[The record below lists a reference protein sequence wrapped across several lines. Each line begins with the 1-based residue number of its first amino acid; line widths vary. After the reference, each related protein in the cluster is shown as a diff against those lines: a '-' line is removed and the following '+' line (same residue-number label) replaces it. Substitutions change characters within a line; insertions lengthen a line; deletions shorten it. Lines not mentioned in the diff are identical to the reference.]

1 MFDSIIKFVVVGGAW
16 MIPIGICS
24 VVSIAIILERAWALR
39 RSRIINAELAEAILE
54 MRHGGRVTEIEELSA
69 NEDST
74 LARLVRSCLR
84 HLPWSKYENS
94 EALQTRARAEVGKM
108 ERGLVILEIVVGI
121 GPLLGL
127 LGTIGGLIHIF
138 ATVGGGGA
146 DMSTKGVEIA
156 QGIAEALHTTV
167 AGLVA
172 AIPSLIAHSYYLRRI
187 DGYSIELETLC
198 VDLLG
203 KIYTEPNELDS

>member
-1 MFDSIIKFVVVGGAW
+1 MFESIRAFIVTGGLW
-16 MIPIGICS
+16 MIPIGLCS
-24 VVSIAIILERAWALR
+24 IVSFAIILERGWALR
-39 RSRIINAELAEAILE
+39 RSRIIKESLAEAIIE

-69 NEDST
+69 DESTT
-74 LARLVRSCLR
+74 LARLVRACLR

-94 EALQTRARAEVGKM
+94 EALQTRARSEVAKLD
-108 ERGLVILEIVVGI
+108 RGLVILEIVVGI

-127 LGTIGGLIHIF
+127 LGTIGGLITIF
-138 ATVGGGGA
+138 GTVGGQTGGL
-146 DMSTKGVEIA
+146 STQGVQIA

-172 AIPSLIAHSYYLRRI
+172 AIPSLIAHSYYTRRI
-187 DGYSIELETLC
+187 ESYSVELEALC

-203 KIYTEPNELDS
+203 KLYTESNEIDS